1 MRAALVSIALMA
13 ASAAQAQDKLR
24 EKPQDDSAIVV
35 VGAKGV
41 PPKAA
46 KRFVRQ
52 VSSSVEGQLARFAE
66 PICPIVA
73 GLGPEAAK
81 AIESRLRAVALDA
94 GAKVGRPGCQPNIAL
109 MIAHDADDFVVAL
122 RKRFPGFFGN
132 LDMRNLRKAL
142 REGPVHAWSTIETR
156 DEVGNRAD
164 SDDDGTKYINMINA
178 SRITMPTTQVT
189 VKSIVVIDDQAVVGK
204 SVVQIADY
212 LAMRTLAGARPPKDG
227 SNVDSII
234 TLFDKD
240 TTFTDPELTALDQGF
255 LQGLYNSR
263 ADINAV
269 KGKGEIA
276 RRIIENSK
284 DSAEPRQ

>member
-1 MRAALVSIALMA
+1 VRAALIVLALIT
-13 ASAAQAQDKLR
+13 SGGAQAQEKAR
-24 EKPQDDSAIVV
+24 QEKPSDENNIVV

-52 VSSSVEGQLARFAE
+52 VSSSVDGQLARFAE

-73 GLGPEAAK
+73 GLGPDAAK
-81 AIESRLRAVALDA
+81 AIEARLRAVALDA
-94 GAKVGRPGCQPNIAL
+94 GAEVGAPGCQPNIAL

-132 LDMRNLRKAL
+132 LSMANLRKA
-142 REGPVHAWSTIETR
+142 PVHAWSTIETR
-156 DEVGNRAD
+156 DEVGNRVG
-164 SDDDGTKYINMINA
+164 SDDDGTKYVDVVNA
-178 SRITMPTTQVT
+178 SRVTMPTRQVT

-212 LAMRTLAGARPPKDG
+212 LAMRTLAGARPPRDG

-234 TLFDKD
+234 TLFDKGS
-240 TTFTDPELTALDQGF
+240 TFSDAELTALDQGF
-255 LQGLYNSR
+255 LQGLYASRNDVNS
-263 ADINAV
+263 I
-269 KGKGEIA
+269 KQSGEIA
-276 RRIIENSK
+276 RRIVKNSK
-284 DSAEPRQ
+284 DETGERR